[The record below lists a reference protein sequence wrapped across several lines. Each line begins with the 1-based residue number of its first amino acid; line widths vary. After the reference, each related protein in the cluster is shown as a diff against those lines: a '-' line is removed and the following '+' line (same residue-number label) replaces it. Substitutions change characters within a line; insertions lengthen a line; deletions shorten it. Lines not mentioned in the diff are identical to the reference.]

1 MVTITESAQDYL
13 AELLSKQDAALG
25 VRVFI
30 NQPGTPRA
38 ETCIAYCRQ
47 GDVSDADQKE
57 ELAKFTV
64 WYDAPSLPFLED
76 ALVDY
81 AKDRMGGQLTIKAP
95 NAKLPRVD
103 ESSSL
108 ADRVNYVL
116 YNEVNPALAAHGGEV
131 SLVEITE
138 TNLAIL
144 QFGGGCQGC
153 SAVDQ
158 TLKGGVEKTLLEQIP
173 QLTGVRDTTDHS
185 DTSQAYY

>member
-1 MVTITESAQDYL
+1 MITITESAQEYL
-13 AELLSKQDAALG
+13 AELLEKQDDALG

-38 ETCIAYCRQ
+38 ETCIAYCRD
-47 GDVSDADQKE
+47 GDIQDEDVE
-57 ELAKFTV
+57 EKLSHFTV
-64 WYDAPSLPFLED
+64 WYESRSVPFLED

-95 NAKLPRVD
+95 NAKMPRVD
-103 ESSSL
+103 DDSPME
-108 ADRVNYVL
+108 DRINYVL

-131 SLVEITE
+131 SLVEITDE
-138 TNLAIL
+138 QIAIL

-153 SAVDQ
+153 AAVDQ

-173 QLTGVRDTTDHS
+173 QLSGVRDITDHT